1 MWVPPWTVPLQP
13 FSQSPLPRPF
23 PPPLQL
29 ILVPIPP
36 FLVTC
41 SYALE
46 DLTNLEHP
54 KHNGLFPDPPLP
66 CPSIQ
71 WCLAAGLYPIQW
83 ATLVTL
89 TLAMVGVFTPQR
101 LANTVHQ
108 ALAEDGNL
116 LPNISLQLILT
127 PPAPKSPDKLFIQLV
142 VCVGLPSF
150 QSSSL
155 KNSLVFHFQFL
166 AQESFPPPLFLISLN
181 TPSELSLHIGP

>member
-1 MWVPPWTVPLQP
+1 MCGYHPAFQP
-13 FSQSPLPRPF
+13 KPSPLALSTSSPAHPGSHSTFPGHLFLCSRRSYKPRAPQAQWAVSW
-23 PPPLQL
+23 PPP
-29 ILVPIPP
+29 PP
-36 FLVTC
+36 F
-41 SYALE
+41 
-46 DLTNLEHP
+46 
-54 KHNGLFPDPPLP
+54 
-66 CPSIQ
+66 PSIQ

-127 PPAPKSPDKLFIQLV
+127 PPAPKSPDKLFSQLV

-150 QSSSL
+150 RSSSL

-181 TPSELSLHIGP
+181 TPSELSLYIGP